1 MAMGGTRAA
10 LDAALVAADPW
21 RALSELRTAG
31 PPDLLEVA
39 EARYA
44 TARPAQ
50 RRRLSWLLRCLGEP
64 AGPALLRL
72 LAGHSGDDAHDLLG
86 TAVQLGLRVPAELLW
101 RLERDLGPADP
112 VLHAMGLS
120 GDAGFGEYLGRQ
132 LDTPGKQGPAAIALG
147 RLGDRRWTL
156 PIAERLH
163 RVTGLVHT
171 AFVVALELLGDP
183 AAVPY
188 LVRLLKEV
196 DAPGDVQHA
205 LVQLTGRDPLTPL
218 WTGPSR
224 VHRKA
229 LWRSWSQV
237 DPAAPAEPEIRGLT
251 VESARRARFELH
263 EGRGRIRVDY
273 DPPTPGSSWPRW
285 NKSLLVDGSPLY
297 RVSSD
302 CGTCETTM
310 RLLGWP
316 ERVVAPV
323 ADRLRTAL
331 STVDSLADGV
341 LTALAPLVRELP
353 TGHYRAYLVDLP
365 VERVREP
372 ARSWWSRR
380 WAFREGAE
388 MIEDWPA
395 VEHFQLPQRIPGPV
409 PTFGALLPT
418 QPLAALDPDTVARYR
433 KAVEAA
439 TRPAAVVLGWVEDVY
454 VAAEHEERF
463 LVGVALDGHHKLAA
477 YAEAGVPARVVLL
490 ARGEDNLG
498 TWRDGFEA
506 VLGQFSG

>member
-1 MAMGGTRAA
+1 MGGTRAV
-10 LDAALVAADPW
+10 LDAALAAADPW
-21 RALSELRTAG
+21 RALSELDAAG
-31 PPDLLEVA
+31 LPDLIEVA

-44 TARPAQ
+44 TAEPAQ
-50 RRRLSWLLRCLGEP
+50 RRQLSWLLRYLGEP

-72 LAGHSGDDAHDLLG
+72 LDRHSGDDAHDLLT

-101 RLERDLGPADP
+101 RLESDLGSAEP

-120 GDAGFGEYLGRQ
+120 GDAGFADYLGQQ
-132 LDTPGKQGPAAIALG
+132 LDTPGKQGPAAIGLG
-147 RLGDRRWTL
+147 RLGDRRWTV
-156 PIAERLH
+156 PIAERLR
-163 RVTGLVHT
+163 RVQGLTHT

-205 LVQLTGRDPLTPL
+205 LIRLTGRDPLTPL
-218 WTGPSR
+218 WAGPSR
-224 VHRKA
+224 AHRKA

-237 DPAAPAEPEIRGLT
+237 DPAARAEPEIRGLA

-263 EGRGRIRVDY
+263 EGRGRLRVDY
-273 DPPTPGSSWPRW
+273 DPPAPGSSWPRW
-285 NKSLLVDGSPLY
+285 NKSLLVDGTPLY

-316 ERVVAPV
+316 ERVAAAT
-323 ADRLRTAL
+323 ADRLRTEL

-353 TGHYRAYLVDLP
+353 TGHYRVYLVDLP
-365 VERVREP
+365 VERVCEP
-372 ARSWWSRR
+372 ARSWWVRR

-388 MIEDWPA
+388 LGEEDWPG
-395 VEHFQLPQRIPGPV
+395 VEHFQLPEPVPGPM
-409 PTFGALLPT
+409 PTFGALLPG
-418 QPLAALDPDTVARYR
+418 QPLAALNPDTVARYR
-433 KAVEAA
+433 KAVEAGA
-439 TRPAAVVLGWVEDVY
+439 RPAAVVLGWVEDGY

-498 TWRDGFEA
+498 TWPDGFEA